1 MIEGINGNFSISP
14 IDKNNKTVDQNIKS
28 FSSLFK
34 QSIDEVNNLQL
45 ESDQITE
52 DFALGKIDN
61 IHEVTIAAEKAR
73 TALNLTVAIQ
83 NKVMDAYNE
92 LMRMQI

>member
-1 MIEGINGNFSISP
+1 MIEGINNNFSIDP
-14 IDKNNKTVDQNIKS
+14 LTKNDNSANKSMES

-34 QSIDEVNNLQL
+34 KSIDEVNNLQL

-52 DFALGKIDN
+52 DFALGKVDN
-61 IHEVTIAAEKAR
+61 IHDVTIAAEKAR
-73 TALNLTVAIQ
+73 TALNLTVSIQ